1 MKRMTQAQPV
11 SIPNSRKIDFV
22 SGVNGHQYSISVALP
37 LLPAPER
44 GYRVLYVLD
53 AHAYFASAMEAVRA
67 NVHDVV
73 VVGIG
78 YPSDPAFIKKAIE
91 PLGALPGLTELTS
104 MSYAFGLKRMYD
116 LSLPVSAEI
125 LATQQIPG
133 FNLTPDRVGGLDDFL
148 ATIETEVKP
157 RVAEMVSIDRTNQAI
172 FGHSLGGLAVLHA
185 LFVKPNAFRTFIA
198 ASPSIWWSEKAV
210 LANEEKFSAAVSAG
224 TASPRVLVT
233 MGSEEETPT
242 PVPAALAMAQAELD
256 ARVLSNRMVGN
267 ARELTARLQA
277 LRGSDGY
284 QVEDYAVF
292 AKQGH
297 GLAPWPA
304 LGRAIDF
311 AFN

>member
-1 MKRMTQAQPV
+1 MTQAQPV
-11 SIPNSRKIDFV
+11 SIPNTRTIDFV
-22 SGVNGHQYSISVALP
+22 SGVNDQQYSISVALP
-37 LLPAPER
+37 WLPAPER

-53 AHAYFASAMEAVRA
+53 GYSYFASATEAVRA

-78 YPSDPAFIKKAIE
+78 YPTDPAFIKKAIE
-91 PLGALPGLTELTS
+91 PFGPKPGLSELES
-104 MSYAFGLKRMYD
+104 IAYAFGMRRSYD
-116 LSLPVSAEI
+116 LSLPISAEV
-125 LATQQIPG
+125 LAAQNIPV
-133 FNLTPDRVGGLDDFL
+133 FNRTTEQVGGLDDFL

-157 RVAEMVSIDRTNQAI
+157 RVAEMVSIDPANQAI

-185 LFVKPNAFRTFIA
+185 LFVEPNAFRTFIA

-210 LANEEKFSAAVSAG
+210 LANEEKFSAAVGAG
-224 TASPRVLVT
+224 AASPRVLVT
-233 MGSEEETPT
+233 MGSEEETAK
-242 PVPAALAMAQAELD
+242 PVPAGLKMEQAEFD
-256 ARVLSNRMVGN
+256 ARVRSGRMVEN

-277 LRGSDGY
+277 LSGSNGY

-292 AKQGH
+292 PKQGH

>member
-1 MKRMTQAQPV
+1 M
-11 SIPNSRKIDFV
+11 
-22 SGVNGHQYSISVALP
+22 ALP
-37 LLPAPER
+37 WLPAPES

-53 AHAYFASAMEAVRA
+53 AHAYFTSALEAVRA
-67 NVHDVV
+67 NVRDVV

-78 YPSDPAFIKKAIE
+78 YPSDPAFVKKAIE
-91 PLGALPGLTELTS
+91 PLGPLPGLNELTS
-104 MSYAFGLKRMYD
+104 MAYAFGLTRMYD
-116 LSLPVSAEI
+116 LSLPVSADV
-125 LATQQIPG
+125 LAKENIPM
-133 FNLTPDRVGGLDDFL
+133 FNLTTEQVGGLDDFL

-157 RVAEMVSIDRTNQAI
+157 RVAEMVSIDSSNQAI

-185 LFVKPNAFRTFIA
+185 LFVEPNAFRTFIA

-210 LANEEKFSAAVSAG
+210 LANEDNFSAAVVAG
-224 TASPRVLVT
+224 AVSPRVLVT
-233 MGSEEETPT
+233 MGSEEETAK
-242 PVPAALAMAQAELD
+242 PVPAGLKMDQAEFD
-256 ARVLSNRMVGN
+256 ARIRSGRMVEN

-277 LRGSDGY
+277 LRGSNGY

-297 GLAPWPA
+297 GLAAWPA